1 MTDFVLSD
9 MGNDRVALKTVHG
22 TYVTA
27 LDDRRLLGHTRQL
40 ESFELNTV
48 RLPARPLHAFN
59 VELVVTAKWA
69 SSFVGAWCIE
79 WKPLSQV
86 RPAGAEAILRLCFNS
101 SSRTQYWQQRGEL
114 SSGNERHTRGAR
126 VWGRRRRAATT
137 ETGWAQIG
145 EEHRLEIHPGE
156 QFELGVA
163 VDKMVA
169 SYSIGSGPWRSSPT
183 GVTLLELQRSM
194 PSVCAY
200 GALLK
205 RLQISLQNL
214 RGLELLPPFLLTSA
228 KKAAVRGAP
237 AAFEQAKGQ
246 PGPAKFRFFNPS
258 TAWWRKGKLHVLGLC
273 ANQVAALSFLLLMLG
288 RISHKTVENFHL
300 LRFASSAACTSRAA
314 L

>member
-1 MTDFVLSD
+1 
-9 MGNDRVALKTVHG
+9 
-22 TYVTA
+22 
-27 LDDRRLLGHTRQL
+27 
-40 ESFELNTV
+40 
-48 RLPARPLHAFN
+48 
-59 VELVVTAKWA
+59 
-69 SSFVGAWCIE
+69 
-79 WKPLSQV
+79 
-86 RPAGAEAILRLCFNS
+86 
-101 SSRTQYWQQRGEL
+101 
-114 SSGNERHTRGAR
+114 
-126 VWGRRRRAATT
+126 
-137 ETGWAQIG
+137 
-145 EEHRLEIHPGE
+145 
-156 QFELGVA
+156 VA

-169 SYSIGSGPWRSSPT
+169 SYSIGSGPWRSSLT
-183 GVTLLELQRSM
+183 DVTLLELQRSM

-258 TAWWRKGKLHVLGLC
+258 IAWWRKGKLHVLGLC